1 MNKWKRDNIRKKKI
15 KFFIIISTL
24 FTIFNTGIFLNFTY
38 AENINSAY
46 IYSIG
51 ECGNLLKYKGITV
64 KTTYV
69 QYDNNGINY
78 PVYCLDKTKLGAGDI
93 PYSVSVQNIVQDVGL
108 WRTIVNGY
116 PYKSIRELGVA
127 NKEEAFTATKQAVY
141 CYLHEN
147 EPEDYEAIGE
157 AGERTLN
164 ALKTIVS
171 NARNSNETKMSST
184 ITINK
189 NISDWKQ
196 DNINENYVSKE
207 YSINAKSN
215 VSSYKIIISKENEID
230 LDGIKVTDKDNNDRT
245 EFKSNEK
252 FKVLIPIKK
261 MKEKGS
267 FKLDVEAEVETK
279 PILYGTAPSS
289 EYQDYAMTAATY
301 ENGNGT
307 ASDEYQK
314 NETKIII
321 IKKDQENQKI
331 MEGVEFELLDNNK
344 NVIYSD
350 LKTNE
355 KGEIIIENLI
365 PGTYYIKETGTID
378 GYEIYEQ
385 PIKVEI
391 ELNQEITVTINN
403 KKEEKPQ
410 IDTKKKANKELKRL
424 PITGM

>member
-1 MNKWKRDNIRKKKI
+1 
-15 KFFIIISTL
+15 
-24 FTIFNTGIFLNFTY
+24 
-38 AENINSAY
+38 
-46 IYSIG
+46 
-51 ECGNLLKYKGITV
+51 
-64 KTTYV
+64 
-69 QYDNNGINY
+69 
-78 PVYCLDKTKLGAGDI
+78 
-93 PYSVSVQNIVQDVGL
+93 
-108 WRTIVNGY
+108 
-116 PYKSIRELGVA
+116 
-127 NKEEAFTATKQAVY
+127 
-141 CYLHEN
+141 
-147 EPEDYEAIGE
+147 
-157 AGERTLN
+157 
-164 ALKTIVS
+164 
-171 NARNSNETKMSST
+171 
-184 ITINK
+184 
-189 NISDWKQ
+189 
-196 DNINENYVSKE
+196 
-207 YSINAKSN
+207 
-215 VSSYKIIISKENEID
+215 
-230 LDGIKVTDKDNNDRT
+230 
-245 EFKSNEK
+245 
-252 FKVLIPIKK
+252 
-261 MKEKGS
+261 
-267 FKLDVEAEVETK
+267 
-279 PILYGTAPSS
+279 
-289 EYQDYAMTAATY
+289 MTAATY